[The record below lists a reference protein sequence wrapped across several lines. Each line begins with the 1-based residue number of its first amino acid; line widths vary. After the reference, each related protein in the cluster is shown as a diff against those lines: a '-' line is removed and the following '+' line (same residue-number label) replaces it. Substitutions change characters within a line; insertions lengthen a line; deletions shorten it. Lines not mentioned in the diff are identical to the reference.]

1 MERKKGEQGSKN
13 KCLCTEV
20 LLDTVLGSR
29 LLYGKAFCSLSKI
42 PPPPNYVINICHTLY
57 LCVLKRTLVCKQ
69 EDGCLSECMTFLYF
83 FYIYGY
89 FTGYILSL
97 VLLTL
102 PRQHL
107 VKLYLY
113 VLTALLLFAGH
124 QVSR

>member
-1 MERKKGEQGSKN
+1 MD
-13 KCLCTEV
+13 TENFTSV
-20 LLDTVLGSR
+20 MSFNNFLFILLISVS
-29 LLYGKAFCSLSKI
+29 
-42 PPPPNYVINICHTLY
+42 P
-57 LCVLKRTLVCKQ
+57 
-69 EDGCLSECMTFLYF
+69 
-83 FYIYGY
+83 
-89 FTGYILSL
+89 TGYILSL

>member
-1 MERKKGEQGSKN
+1 MQAVSSTLFNAEVGS
-13 KCLCTEV
+13 
-20 LLDTVLGSR
+20 S
-29 LLYGKAFCSLSKI
+29 CSGAGRTLSQPFQSI
-42 PPPPNYVINICHTLY
+42 ILSVSLIY
-57 LCVLKRTLVCKQ
+57 LCVC
-69 EDGCLSECMTFLYF
+69 
-83 FYIYGY
+83 
-89 FTGYILSL
+89 TGYILSL

>member
-1 MERKKGEQGSKN
+1 MSFN
-13 KCLCTEV
+13 NFLFV
-20 LLDTVLGSR
+20 LLISVS
-29 LLYGKAFCSLSKI
+29 
-42 PPPPNYVINICHTLY
+42 P
-57 LCVLKRTLVCKQ
+57 
-69 EDGCLSECMTFLYF
+69 
-83 FYIYGY
+83 
-89 FTGYILSL
+89 TGYILSL

>member
-1 MERKKGEQGSKN
+1 MH
-13 KCLCTEV
+13 V
-20 LLDTVLGSR
+20 L
-29 LLYGKAFCSLSKI
+29 SLVPIVST
-42 PPPPNYVINICHTLY
+42 YA
-57 LCVLKRTLVCKQ
+57 
-69 EDGCLSECMTFLYF
+69 
-83 FYIYGY
+83 
-89 FTGYILSL
+89 GYILSL